1 MTRTMWPYMRPRHGI
16 FTASWQLRVPGGVEP
31 LPRALP
37 YWDYNTDLP
46 LSRTLTI
53 DVDAVFEQCGLA
65 EDAQLSIV
73 ALWRSTG
80 SGLRTLADR
89 QPVGRSWRTTQYELD
104 FTLTGTDVGG
114 TVTLTTQ
121 LLLEDPGSTLD
132 PAAPRRPGSVL
143 WSDERD
149 LRLQGD
155 AARFPMDLVDFR
167 NEVYPDRAGWHLKI
181 GHELEA
187 AAMGSILLLINSE
200 NKPLAQAVAR
210 GADPKPIDRIVLS
223 AMYADVTRAMIEHA
237 LAQPD
242 FDDETDYPD
251 ESLGQILRALCRRTF
266 PGEPI
271 SELQL
276 RYENSPTMF
285 ATDVQ
290 GGVHIFEDAS

>member
-1 MTRTMWPYMRPRHGI
+1 MRPRHGV
-16 FTASWQLRVPGGVEP
+16 FAAPWQQRLPVGVEP
-31 LPRALP
+31 LPRELP
-37 YWDYNTDLP
+37 YWDYNTDVP
-46 LSRTLTI
+46 LSRALTI

-65 EDAQLSIV
+65 DDAQVSFV

-80 SGLRTLADR
+80 SGLRTLAAR
-89 QPVGRSWRTTQYELD
+89 EIVGRDWRTAQYELG
-104 FTLTGTDVGG
+104 FTLTGTEVGG

-121 LLLEDPGSTLD
+121 LLLEHPGSSLD
-132 PAAPRRPGSVL
+132 PVAPRRPGSVL

-167 NEVYPDRAGWHLKI
+167 KEVYPNGAGWHLKI
-181 GHELEA
+181 GRELEA

-210 GADPKPIDRIVLS
+210 GADPKPVDRIVLS
-223 AMYADVTRAMIEHA
+223 AMYADVTRTMIEHA

-271 SELQL
+271 SELRL
-276 RYENSPTMF
+276 RYENSSTMF
-285 ATDVQ
+285 ATDIQ
-290 GGVHIFEDAS
+290 GGVRIFENAS

>member
-1 MTRTMWPYMRPRHGI
+1 MWPYIRPRHGI
-16 FTASWQLRVPGGVEP
+16 SAAPWQLRTPDGVEP
-31 LPRALP
+31 LPRELP
-37 YWDYNTDLP
+37 YWDYNTDVP
-46 LSRTLTI
+46 LSRTLII

-65 EDAQLSIV
+65 NDGQVSVV

-89 QPVGRSWRTTQYELD
+89 QNLGRGWRTSQVELE

-121 LLLEDPGSTLD
+121 LLLEDHGSTLD

-143 WSDERD
+143 WSDEHY

-167 NEVYPDRAGWHLKI
+167 KEVYPDRAGWHLKI
-181 GHELEA
+181 GRELHA

-210 GADPKPIDRIVLS
+210 GTDPRPVDRVVLS

-237 LAQPD
+237 LRQPD

-266 PGEPI
+266 PGERI
-271 SELQL
+271 DELRQ
-276 RYENSPTMF
+276 RYENSPSLF

-290 GGVHIFEDAS
+290 GGLRIFEDAS